1 LKIRRDLLII
11 GGGRIATALLGLVAI
26 RAVTTLLSP
35 EQFGQLALLVVV
47 QTFCG
52 LLLVNPVGQHINRH
66 THEWWE
72 AGTLFSR
79 LTDYRKYIFIVSLI
93 GGLVTIWVTKDLSL
107 LQVSLAIFAMVIMI
121 NSSTWNATYIPI
133 LNMVGQRGVSVSWSL
148 VTSIIALLA
157 SVFFCFIWP
166 SSVTWFIGQAIGF
179 SIGALGASLMLR
191 HGVRPK
197 QDNTSH
203 RLLTFN
209 IITTYCLP
217 LALGA
222 GLMWLQLS
230 GYRIVVEY
238 YWGLTVLG
246 FLALGFAL
254 ANQIWA
260 LTESLVQQ
268 FLYPFFYKR
277 IAIGDKQSSNQ
288 TIFSDALSDLLNVVM
303 PIYVVLIGIT
313 FISAPYLLKLLVAPQ
328 YASAEVYVKLG
339 IILEFCRVAA
349 NLLSSAAQVTK
360 KTKSI
365 IWPYAI
371 GALTVMVMLTV
382 IGEYQYSIIWAAIGL
397 TIAALVMLTVM
408 WFVMLRE
415 LKFHPDYKTW
425 FVAILMMFMFI
436 LPTYWLPQTFG
447 FIEAGVVLMINGLFG
462 ILLLALLFRNNN
474 ALQRL
479 VTVELND
486 STSML

>member
-1 LKIRRDLLII
+1 MKIRRDLLII

-52 LLLVNPVGQHINRH
+52 LFLVNPVGQHINRH

-79 LTDYRKYIFIVSLI
+79 LTDYRKYIFVVSLI

-107 LQVSLAIFAMVIMI
+107 AQVGLAIFAMVIMI
-121 NSSTWNATYIPI
+121 NSATWNATYIPI

-148 VTSIIALLA
+148 VTSIMALVA
-157 SVFFCFIWP
+157 SVSLCVISP

-191 HGVRPK
+191 QGVRPK
-197 QDNTSH
+197 QDNTPH
-203 RLLTFN
+203 RLLN
-209 IITTYCLP
+209 LNVITTYCLP

-277 IAIGDKQSSNQ
+277 IAMGDKQSSNQ
-288 TIFSDALSDLLNVVM
+288 MIFSDALSDLLNVVM

-328 YASAEVYVKLG
+328 YANAEVYVKLG
-339 IILEFCRVAA
+339 IILEFCRVTA

-360 KTKSI
+360 KTKSV

-371 GALTVMVMLTV
+371 GALTVIVMLTV
-382 IGEYQYSIIWAAIGL
+382 SGEYHYSIIWAAVGL
-397 TIAALVMLTVM
+397 AIAALVMLTVM
-408 WFVMLRE
+408 WFVMLRQV
-415 LKFHPDYKTW
+415 KFHPDYKTW

-436 LPTYWLPQTFG
+436 LPAYWLPQTFG
-447 FIEAGVVLMINGLFG
+447 LIEASIVLMIIGLFG
-462 ILLLALLFRNNN
+462 VLLLALLFRNNN

-479 VTVELND
+479 VTVKLND
-486 STSML
+486 SKSML